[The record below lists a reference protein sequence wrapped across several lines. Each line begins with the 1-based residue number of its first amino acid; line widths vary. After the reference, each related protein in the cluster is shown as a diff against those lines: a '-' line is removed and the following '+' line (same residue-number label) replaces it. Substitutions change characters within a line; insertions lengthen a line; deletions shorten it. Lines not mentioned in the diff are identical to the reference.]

1 MRSASLRNAPEG
13 IPAIRLFARGVRVFS
28 QDQARQKSLLHAP
41 EAQFQGNVCGKNNA
55 GLWPGAIKP
64 VVAPS
69 LATFASCSHKWNRR
83 HCTRIRAVP
92 NTSEKR
98 HKVLFWNGMLH
109 PDLKSLSPAYFGMVM
124 ATGIVSLAAN
134 QIGLPVVAWCLF
146 VIAMIAY
153 IVLWW
158 LTVLRI
164 SRHRRRFFLDMIDHL
179 RGPGFF
185 TMVAAS
191 SILGS
196 EFLILAHNLV
206 AGFALWIIAIILW
219 LGLTYTIFTA
229 FTIKEEKPSL
239 DQGISGAWL
248 LAVVATQ
255 SIAVL
260 SSLLAVQ
267 IDQPYRL
274 DLNFLALSMWL
285 WGGML
290 YIWMMSLI
298 FYRYAF
304 FPFSPGDLSP
314 PYWINMGA
322 MAISTLA
329 GSLLIINSQ
338 DAPFLHS
345 IVPFMKGFTVF
356 YWATGTWWI
365 PMLVILG
372 IWRHVY
378 KRFPLKYD
386 PLYWGAVFPLGMYAV
401 STHQMAHAMSF
412 EFLYF
417 LPQTF
422 SWIAML
428 AWALT
433 FWAYLMTQLRRK
445 KEP

>member
-1 MRSASLRNAPEG
+1 MLGKPKKPQLTSLFG
-13 IPAIRLFARGVRVFS
+13 RLR
-28 QDQARQKSLLHAP
+28 HP
-41 EAQFQGNVCGKNNA
+41 N
-55 GLWPGAIKP
+55 
-64 VVAPS
+64 
-69 LATFASCSHKWNRR
+69 LAT
-83 HCTRIRAVP
+83 
-92 NTSEKR
+92 
-98 HKVLFWNGMLH
+98 
-109 PDLKSLSPAYFGMVM
+109 LSPAYFGMVM
-124 ATGIVSLAAN
+124 ATGIVSLAAD
-134 QIGLPVVAWCLF
+134 QIELPVVAWGLF
-146 VIAMIAY
+146 LIAAIAY
-153 IVLWW
+153 LVLCW

-164 SRHRRRFFLDMIDHL
+164 IHHRKRFFTDMIDHL

-196 EFLILAHNLV
+196 EFVILAQNTV
-206 AGFALWIIAIILW
+206 AGFALWFVALFLW

-229 FTIKEEKPSL
+229 FTIKEDKPTL

-260 SSLLAVQ
+260 ASLLAVQ
-267 IDQPYRL
+267 IEQPYRL
-274 DLNFLALSMWL
+274 DLNLLALSMWL

-298 FYRYAF
+298 FYRYTF
-304 FPFSPGDLSP
+304 FRFSPGDLSP

-329 GSLLIINSQ
+329 GSLLITNSG

-356 YWATGTWWI
+356 YWVTGTWWI

-372 IWRHVY
+372 VWRHIY

-401 STHQMAHAMSF
+401 STHQMARAMDF
-412 EFLYF
+412 HFLTF
-417 LPQTF
+417 LPAAF
-422 SWIAML
+422 FWIAL
-428 AWALT
+428 AAWLVT
-433 FWAYLMTQLRRK
+433 FCAYLLTLYRGA
-445 KEP
+445 ET

>member
-1 MRSASLRNAPEG
+1 MPDA
-13 IPAIRLFARGVRVFS
+13 
-28 QDQARQKSLLHAP
+28 
-41 EAQFQGNVCGKNNA
+41 
-55 GLWPGAIKP
+55 
-64 VVAPS
+64 
-69 LATFASCSHKWNRR
+69 
-83 HCTRIRAVP
+83 P
-92 NTSEKR
+92 NTS
-98 HKVLFWNGMLH
+98 HFSVVLENLRH
-109 PDLKSLSPAYFGMVM
+109 PDLKTLSPAYFGMVM
-124 ATGIVSLAAN
+124 ATGIVSLAAD
-134 QIGLPVVAWCLF
+134 QIGLPVVAWALF
-146 VIAMIAY
+146 AIASLAY
-153 IVLWW
+153 LVLWV

-164 SRHRRRFFLDMIDHL
+164 RHHRARFFADMIDHL
-179 RGPGFF
+179 SGPGFF
-185 TMVAAS
+185 TIVAAS

-196 EFLILAHNLV
+196 EFVLLAQSMV
-206 AGFALWIIAIILW
+206 AGFALWGIALILW
-219 LGLTYTIFTA
+219 IGLTYTIFTA
-229 FTIKEEKPSL
+229 FTIKEDKPTL

-260 SSLLAVQ
+260 SSLLAVR

-298 FYRYAF
+298 FYRYTF
-304 FPFSPGDLSP
+304 FRFSPGDLSP

-329 GSLLIINSQ
+329 GSLLIINSD

-401 STHQMAHAMSF
+401 STFQMARALKF
-412 EFLYF
+412 DFLEFL
-417 LPQTF
+417 PVVF
-422 SWIAML
+422 SWIAL
-428 AWALT
+428 PVWALA
-433 FWAYLMTQLRRK
+433 FVAYLRTLLRAQR
-445 KEP
+445 PS